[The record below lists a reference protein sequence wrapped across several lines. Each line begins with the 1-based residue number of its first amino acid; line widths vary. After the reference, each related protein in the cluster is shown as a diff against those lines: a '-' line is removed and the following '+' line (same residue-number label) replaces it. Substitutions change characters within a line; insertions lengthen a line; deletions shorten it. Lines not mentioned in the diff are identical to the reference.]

1 MFKKRINFKSLIA
14 VKIAQSAIIKENMS
28 KNVDIKRAKI
38 LEVAKRRF
46 AHFGMA
52 KTTMA
57 EIAKDL
63 SFSKALLYY
72 YFPDKHSLYT
82 AVMEYVINEMVYK
95 VDRYLEKTKSVE
107 KAIMFAIESRMG
119 ILKENYNLFEYST
132 SLFVQN
138 PGELSKNLGPFFGKI
153 KDQFARILKIGV
165 DKGELQ
171 IENLHE
177 TAELLL
183 FALVGMRTGMLGKDT
198 NDCLFPSHEEFDKIL
213 AQQKKMVAIFLRGL
227 RP

>member
-1 MFKKRINFKSLIA
+1 
-14 VKIAQSAIIKENMS
+14 MS

-82 AVMEYVINEMVYK
+82 AVLEYVINEMIGK
-95 VDRYLEKTKSVE
+95 VDTYLLKATSIEKS
-107 KAIMFAIESRMG
+107 ILFAIESRME
-119 ILKENYNLFEYST
+119 LMRENYNLFEYSS
-132 SLFVQN
+132 SLFMQN
-138 PGELSKNLGPFFGKI
+138 PGEMGKSLGPFFDRVR
-153 KDQFARILKIGV
+153 DQFGRILRIGV
-165 DKGELQ
+165 DNGEIVVDN
-171 IENLHE
+171 IEE

-183 FALVGMRTGMLGKDT
+183 FSLMGMRTGIMSKDL
-198 NDCLFPSHEEFDKIL
+198 NDCLFPSPDEFELIL
-213 AQQKKMVAIFLRGL
+213 SKQKKMISIFIRGL
-227 RP
+227 QA

>member
-1 MFKKRINFKSLIA
+1 
-14 VKIAQSAIIKENMS
+14 MS

-72 YFPDKHSLYT
+72 YFPDKNSLYT
-82 AVMEYVINEMVYK
+82 AVLEYVINEMINK
-95 VDRYLEKTKSVE
+95 VDTYLLKAVSVE
-107 KAIMFAIESRMG
+107 RAILFAIESRME
-119 ILKENYNLFEYST
+119 LMRENYNLFEYST
-132 SLFVQN
+132 SLFMQN
-138 PGELSKNLGPFFGKI
+138 PGEMGKSLGPFFDRVR
-153 KDQFARILKIGV
+153 DQFVRILDQGV
-165 DKGELQ
+165 RQGEIIVDD
-171 IENLHE
+171 IEE

-183 FALVGMRTGMLGKDT
+183 FSLMGMRTGILSKDL
-198 NDCLFPSHEEFDKIL
+198 NDCLFPTPGEFELIL
-213 AQQKKMVAIFLRGL
+213 SKQKKMVSIFIRGL
-227 RP
+227 RA

>member
-1 MFKKRINFKSLIA
+1 MA
-14 VKIAQSAIIKENMS
+14 

-82 AVMEYVINEMVYK
+82 AVMEYVVNEMIQK
-95 VDRYLEKTKSVE
+95 NEEFLEKSQDVE
-107 KAIMFAIESRMG
+107 KALMFVLESRMD
-119 ILKENYNLFEYST
+119 LMKENYNLFEYS
-132 SLFVQN
+132 SSFFMQN
-138 PGELSKNLGPFFGKI
+138 PGEVGKSLGPFFEKA
-153 KDQFARILKIGV
+153 KELFAKILKIGV

-171 IENLHE
+171 VDDIQE

-183 FALVGMRTGMLGKDT
+183 FAQMGMKAGILNQEM
-198 NDCLFPSHEEFDKIL
+198 NDCFFPSPDDFDMIL
-213 AQQKKMVAIFLRGL
+213 HKQKKMVSIFVRGL
-227 RP
+227 KA

>member
-1 MFKKRINFKSLIA
+1 MP
-14 VKIAQSAIIKENMS
+14 

-38 LEVAKRRF
+38 LDVAKKRF

-82 AVMEYVINEMVYK
+82 AVLGYVINDMMVK
-95 VDRYLEKTKSVE
+95 VDASLSKCITVE
-107 KAIMFAIESRMG
+107 KAMNHAIELRMEM
-119 ILKENYNLFEYST
+119 LRENYNLFEYSS
-132 SLFVQN
+132 SLFMQN
-138 PGELSKNLGPFFGKI
+138 PGEMSKSVGPYFEKI
-153 KDQFARILKIGV
+153 KEQDSRIMEIGV
-165 DKGELQ
+165 KNGEIVVDDL
-171 IENLHE
+171 NE
-177 TAELLL
+177 TSELMS
-183 FALVGMRTGMLGKDT
+183 FALMGMRTGVLSKQV
-198 NDCLFPSHEEFDKIL
+198 NDCLFPSPDEFELIL
-213 AQQKKMVAIFLRGL
+213 TKQKKLLHIFLRGL

>member
-1 MFKKRINFKSLIA
+1 
-14 VKIAQSAIIKENMS
+14 MS

-82 AVMEYVINEMVYK
+82 AVLEYVINDMISK
-95 VDRYLEKTKSVE
+95 VDSYLLKASSIEKS
-107 KAIMFAIESRMG
+107 ILFAIESRME
-119 ILKENYNLFEYST
+119 LMRENYNLFEYSS
-132 SLFVQN
+132 SLFMQN
-138 PGELSKNLGPFFGKI
+138 PGEMGKSLGPFFDRVR
-153 KDQFARILKIGV
+153 DQFGRILRIGV
-165 DKGELQ
+165 DNGEIVVDN
-171 IENLHE
+171 IEE

-183 FALVGMRTGMLGKDT
+183 FSLMGMRTGIMSKDL
-198 NDCLFPSHEEFDKIL
+198 NDCLFPSPDEFELIL
-213 AQQKKMVAIFLRGL
+213 SKQKKMISIFIRGL
-227 RP
+227 QA

>member
-1 MFKKRINFKSLIA
+1 
-14 VKIAQSAIIKENMS
+14 MS
-28 KNVDIKRAKI
+28 KNVDIKRGKI

-82 AVMEYVINEMVYK
+82 AVLEYVINDMISK
-95 VDRYLEKTKSVE
+95 VDSYLLKATSIEKS
-107 KAIMFAIESRMG
+107 ILFAIESRME
-119 ILKENYNLFEYST
+119 LMRENYNLFEYSS
-132 SLFVQN
+132 SLFMQN
-138 PGELSKNLGPFFGKI
+138 QGEMGKSLGPFFDRVR
-153 KDQFARILKIGV
+153 DQFGRILRIGV
-165 DKGELQ
+165 DKGEIVVDN
-171 IENLHE
+171 IEE

-183 FALVGMRTGMLGKDT
+183 FSLMGMRTGIMSKDL
-198 NDCLFPSHEEFDKIL
+198 NDCLFPSPDEFELIL
-213 AQQKKMVAIFLRGL
+213 SKQKKMISIFIRGL
-227 RP
+227 RA

>member
-1 MFKKRINFKSLIA
+1 MP
-14 VKIAQSAIIKENMS
+14 

-38 LEVAKRRF
+38 LDVAKKRF

-82 AVMEYVINEMVYK
+82 AVMEHVINDMMQK
-95 VDRYLEKTKSVE
+95 VENYLTTITTVE
-107 KAIMFAIESRMG
+107 KAVIFMIETRMDTFR
-119 ILKENYNLFEYST
+119 ENYNLFEYSS
-132 SLFVQN
+132 SLFMQN
-138 PGELSKNLGPFFGKI
+138 PSEMYKNLGPFFEKER
-153 KDQFARILKIGV
+153 DQYCRILRIGIQNGEVIDEQV
-165 DKGELQ
+165 DES
-171 IENLHE
+171 
-177 TAELLL
+177 AELLL
-183 FALVGMRTGMLGKDT
+183 FGLMGMRAGVLSKGV
-198 NDCLFPSHEEFDKIL
+198 NSFLFPSPNDFDRIL
-213 AQQKKMVAIFLRGL
+213 SKQKRLAHIFLRGL

>member
-1 MFKKRINFKSLIA
+1 MP
-14 VKIAQSAIIKENMS
+14 

-38 LEVAKRRF
+38 LEVAKKRF

-82 AVMEYVINEMVYK
+82 AVLEYVINEMINK
-95 VDRYLEKTKSVE
+95 VDAYVAKASSLER
-107 KAIMFAIESRMG
+107 AILFAIDSRME
-119 ILKENYNLFEYST
+119 LMRENYNLFEYSS
-132 SLFVQN
+132 SLFMQD
-138 PGELSKNLGPFFGKI
+138 PSEMGKSLGPFFERVR
-153 KDQFARILKIGV
+153 DQFSRILAIGV
-165 DKGELQ
+165 KNGE
-171 IENLHE
+171 IVVDNLDE

-183 FALVGMRTGMLGKDT
+183 FSLMGMRTGILSKDL
-198 NDCLFPSHEEFDKIL
+198 NDCLFPTPDEFELIL
-213 AQQKKMVAIFLRGL
+213 AKQKKMISIFLRGL
-227 RP
+227 KPSVLSQQDVS

>member
-1 MFKKRINFKSLIA
+1 
-14 VKIAQSAIIKENMS
+14 MS

-82 AVMEYVINEMVYK
+82 AVLEYVINEMINK
-95 VDRYLEKTKSVE
+95 VDTYMANASDVE
-107 KAIMFAIESRMG
+107 HAILFAIESRMETMR
-119 ILKENYNLFEYST
+119 ENYNLFEYSS
-132 SLFVQN
+132 SLFMQN
-138 PGELSKNLGPFFGKI
+138 PGELGKNLGPFFDRVR
-153 KDQFARILKIGV
+153 DQFSRILAIGV
-165 DKGELQ
+165 NNKEIVVDDVE
-171 IENLHE
+171 E

-183 FALVGMRTGMLGKDT
+183 FSLMGMRTGVLSKDLS
-198 NDCLFPSHEEFDKIL
+198 DCLFPTPGEFDLILSKQKRMVKIF
-213 AQQKKMVAIFLRGL
+213 IRGL

>member
-1 MFKKRINFKSLIA
+1 
-14 VKIAQSAIIKENMS
+14 MS

-82 AVMEYVINEMVYK
+82 AVLEYVINDMISK
-95 VDRYLEKTKSVE
+95 VDVYLLKATSIEKS
-107 KAIMFAIESRMG
+107 ILFAIESRME
-119 ILKENYNLFEYST
+119 LMRENYNLFEYSS
-132 SLFVQN
+132 SLFMQN
-138 PGELSKNLGPFFGKI
+138 PGEMGKSLGPFFDRVR
-153 KDQFARILKIGV
+153 DQFGRILRIGV
-165 DKGELQ
+165 DNGEIVVDN
-171 IENLHE
+171 IEE

-183 FALVGMRTGMLGKDT
+183 FSLMGMRTGIMSKDL
-198 NDCLFPSHEEFDKIL
+198 NDCLFPSPDEFELIL
-213 AQQKKMVAIFLRGL
+213 SKQKKMISIFIRGL
-227 RP
+227 RA

>member
-1 MFKKRINFKSLIA
+1 
-14 VKIAQSAIIKENMS
+14 MS
-28 KNVDIKRAKI
+28 KNVDIKRGKI

-82 AVMEYVINEMVYK
+82 AVLEYVINDMISK
-95 VDRYLEKTKSVE
+95 VDSYLLKATSIEKS
-107 KAIMFAIESRMG
+107 ILFAIESRME
-119 ILKENYNLFEYST
+119 LMRENYNLFEYSS
-132 SLFVQN
+132 SLFMQN
-138 PGELSKNLGPFFGKI
+138 PGEMGKSLGPFFDRVR
-153 KDQFARILKIGV
+153 DQFGRILRIGV
-165 DKGELQ
+165 DKGEIVVDN
-171 IENLHE
+171 IEE

-183 FALVGMRTGMLGKDT
+183 FSLMGMRTGIMSKDL
-198 NDCLFPSHEEFDKIL
+198 NDCLFPSPDEFELIL
-213 AQQKKMVAIFLRGL
+213 SKQKKMISIFIRGL
-227 RP
+227 RA

>member
-1 MFKKRINFKSLIA
+1 
-14 VKIAQSAIIKENMS
+14 MS

-82 AVMEYVINEMVYK
+82 AVLEYVINEMISK
-95 VDRYLEKTKSVE
+95 VDQYVSKASSVE
-107 KAIMFAIESRMG
+107 KAILYAIESRME
-119 ILKENYNLFEYST
+119 IMRENYNLFEYSS
-132 SLFVQN
+132 SLFMQN
-138 PGELSKNLGPFFGKI
+138 PGEMGRSLGPFFDRVR
-153 KDQFARILKIGV
+153 DQFSRILDIGV
-165 DKGELQ
+165 KNGEIQVDELD
-171 IENLHE
+171 E

-183 FALVGMRTGMLGKDT
+183 FSLMGMRTGILSKDC
-198 NDCLFPSHEEFDKIL
+198 NDCLFPTPDEFELIL
-213 AQQKKMVAIFLRGL
+213 SKQKKMVRIFLRGL
-227 RP
+227 RA

>member
-1 MFKKRINFKSLIA
+1 
-14 VKIAQSAIIKENMS
+14 MS

-82 AVMEYVINEMVYK
+82 AVLEYVINEMIHK
-95 VDRYLEKTKSVE
+95 VDVYMLKASSVE
-107 KAIMFAIESRMG
+107 TALLYAIESRME
-119 ILKENYNLFEYST
+119 LMRENYNLFEYSS
-132 SLFVQN
+132 SLFIQN
-138 PGELSKNLGPFFGKI
+138 PGEMSKSLGPFFDRVR
-153 KDQFARILKIGV
+153 DQFGRILSIGV
-165 DKGELQ
+165 NNREIAVDD
-171 IENLHE
+171 IEE

-183 FALVGMRTGMLGKDT
+183 FSLMGMRTGILSKDL
-198 NDCLFPSHEEFDKIL
+198 NDCLFPTPNEFELIL
-213 AQQKKMVAIFLRGL
+213 SKQKKMISIFLRGL
-227 RP
+227 RV

>member
-1 MFKKRINFKSLIA
+1 
-14 VKIAQSAIIKENMS
+14 MS

-82 AVMEYVINEMVYK
+82 AVLEYVINEMISK
-95 VDRYLEKTKSVE
+95 VDQYVSKASSVE
-107 KAIMFAIESRMG
+107 KAILYAIESRME
-119 ILKENYNLFEYST
+119 IMRENYNLFEYSS
-132 SLFVQN
+132 SLFMQN
-138 PGELSKNLGPFFGKI
+138 PGEMGRSLGPFFDRVR
-153 KDQFARILKIGV
+153 DQFSRILDIGV
-165 DKGELQ
+165 KNGEIQVDELD
-171 IENLHE
+171 E

-183 FALVGMRTGMLGKDT
+183 FPLMGMRTGILSKDC
-198 NDCLFPSHEEFDKIL
+198 NDCLFPTPDEFELIL
-213 AQQKKMVAIFLRGL
+213 SKQKKMVRIFLRGL
-227 RP
+227 RA